1 MIRILPLIVF
11 FIFMLLL
18 IRHDFYSNG
27 FTWNI
32 KDWCL
37 GIFCS
42 ALLTIAVGRL
52 MIIIIDFLGVI

>member
-37 GIFCS
+37 GIFYS
-42 ALLTIAVGRL
+42 FAITFALGIL